1 MSSSKSDKYS
11 AATPQNNEIDLLQ
24 LFAEMFDNRVK
35 IACVTLLFTVC
46 AGIYAFSATP
56 VYQADA
62 LVQVEAK
69 QSNSLL
75 KNLTPFGSELS
86 PDVAPE
92 LLLLKSRMI
101 LGETVD
107 QLGLTYNARRRVFP
121 VIGSLWEHVRGR
133 KSDEITIGA
142 LTIPLLEGKPQTLLL
157 TVQEKGRYRL
167 EGKTLQAEE
176 IGRAHV

>member
-1 MSSSKSDKYS
+1 MSSSKSDKFG
-11 AATPQNNEIDLLQ
+11 AATPQNNEIDLIQ
-24 LFAEMFDNRVK
+24 LLAEMFDHRIM
-35 IACVTLLFTVC
+35 IACITLLFTVC

-69 QSNSLL
+69 QDNSLL
-75 KNLTPFGSELS
+75 KSLSQFGSDLS

-107 QLGLTYNARRRVFP
+107 QLGLTYHVKRRVLP
-121 VIGSLWEHVRGR
+121 VIGPVWEQIRGR

-142 LTIPLLEGKPQTLLL
+142 LTIPLWKVSHKRFLL
-157 TVQEKGRYRL
+157 TRTGP
-167 EGKTLQAEE
+167 GA
-176 IGRAHV
+176 ISS

>member
-1 MSSSKSDKYS
+1 
-11 AATPQNNEIDLLQ
+11 
-24 LFAEMFDNRVK
+24 MFDHRVM

-69 QSNSLL
+69 QDNSLL
-75 KNLTPFGSELS
+75 KNLTSFGSDLS

-107 QLGLTYNARRRVFP
+107 QLGLTYNVKRRVFP
-121 VIGSLWEHVRGR
+121 SSGLCGNTCGDVN
-133 KSDEITIGA
+133 
-142 LTIPLLEGKPQTLLL
+142 PLK
-157 TVQEKGRYRL
+157 
-167 EGKTLQAEE
+167 
-176 IGRAHV
+176 